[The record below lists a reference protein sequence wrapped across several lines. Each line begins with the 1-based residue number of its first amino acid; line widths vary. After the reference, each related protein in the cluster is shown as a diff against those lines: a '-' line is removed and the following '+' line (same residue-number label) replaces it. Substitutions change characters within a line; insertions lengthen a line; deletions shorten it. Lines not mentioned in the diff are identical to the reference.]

1 MKLRLRSNSIRL
13 RLGPAD
19 VRRLIDTGLVES
31 RTHFTPHGP
40 PLTCALRTA
49 HDASSVS
56 ASFDGSTVL
65 VTLPL
70 PLARQ
75 WANSDQVGIEAAQ
88 PATPGDPLRILVEKD
103 FQCLDAAPDEPPT
116 DAYPNPRGKC

>member
-1 MKLRLRSNSIRL
+1 MKLRIRANSIRL

-19 VRRLIDTGLVES
+19 VRQLIDTGLVES
-31 RTHFTPHGP
+31 HTHFTPDTP
-40 PLTCALRTA
+40 PHTSALRTA
-49 HDASSVS
+49 PDTSSVS

-75 WANSDQVGIEAAQ
+75 WADSDQVGIEAAQ

-103 FQCLDAAPDEPPT
+103 FECLDAPPDEPPT